1 MNSLLLVILG
11 LAQPAPP
18 AAPASA
24 APASAPAALDVAAV
38 VDGIQAF
45 YASAEDFQ
53 ASFTQTYTYQIY
65 DRKQVSHGVVY
76 FKKPRRMRWDYQK
89 PTPKVF
95 VADGATLWVYEPE
108 ESQVFKRD
116 LKSAQLP
123 AALSFMSGEGKL
135 ADEFDAKL
143 LPSKNPDRLRVELTP
158 KRHAGDYKLLIM
170 EVDRATFAVE
180 ASTVVD
186 PVGNTN
192 HLVFNGVKTNQS
204 LPDKGFQFSPPA
216 GVKIITGGQ

>member
-1 MNSLLLVILG
+1 MSKPRKNKRPTYAASIPQDADQANAMVRQIGAWQRDVTRLETDMNETIAGIREEFESR
-11 LAQPAPP
+11 AQPIKAM
-18 AAPASA
+18 ADAYIDAVQVWA
-24 APASAPAALDVAAV
+24 EANRAALTRN
-38 VDGIQAF
+38 G
-45 YASAEDFQ
+45 
-53 ASFTQTYTYQIY
+53 
-65 DRKQVSHGVVY
+65 
-76 FKKPRRMRWDYQK
+76 
-89 PTPKVF
+89 KV
-95 VADGATLWVYEPE
+95 
-108 ESQVFKRD
+108 
-116 LKSAQLP
+116 KSAQLP